1 MTDNVFCTVSLPE
14 QANEAVSRMQR
25 LGFRPEDVIVARE
38 VSEVENLIHTE
49 AEMNRSTLNGI
60 IYGAIA
66 GFVMGIGQMVFLG
79 PTIWSMWGA
88 AAIPIFNAGCWALV
102 GSIVGCGGIFGS
114 RKVSP
119 EIAHRLESEVEQSG
133 ILVAVPLHYKE
144 EFSQVRATLSELGA
158 TNICYT
164 GKVA

>member
-1 MTDNVFCTVSLPE
+1 MTDNVFCTVAMPE

-25 LGFRPEDVIVARE
+25 LGFRPDEVIVARE

-49 AEMNRSTLNGI
+49 ADMNRSTLLGVV
-60 IYGAIA
+60 YGAIA
-66 GFVMGIGQMVFLG
+66 GFLMGLGQMVFLG

-102 GSIVGCGGIFGS
+102 GSIIGCGGILAS
-114 RKVSP
+114 RKVSS
-119 EIAHRLESEVEQSG
+119 EVEHRLESEVEQSRLMVS
-133 ILVAVPLHYKE
+133 IPLHNKAE
-144 EFSQVRATLSELGA
+144 LSQVKATLSEVGA
-158 TNICYT
+158 TNIHYT

>member
-1 MTDNVFCTVSLPE
+1 MVDNVFCTVALPE

-49 AEMNRSTLNGI
+49 AEMNRSTLIGVV
-60 IYGAIA
+60 YGAIA
-66 GFVMGIGQMVFLG
+66 GFLMGLGQMVILG

-88 AAIPIFNAGCWALV
+88 AAIPIFNAGCWALI
-102 GSIVGCGGIFGS
+102 GSIVGCGGILSS

-119 EIAHRLESEVEQSG
+119 ELAHRLEREVEHSG
-133 ILVAVPLHYKE
+133 LLVSIPLHNRAD
-144 EFSQVRATLSELGA
+144 FSKVEATLTAVGA
-158 TNICYT
+158 TNIHYT